1 MSLLNTDED
10 LGIPEE
16 PVKSVEMED
25 VSATEMDTAPSV
37 SEEEPAETETLAA
50 QENQASSP
58 IDMERN
64 SPIGKLF

>member
-16 PVKSVEMED
+16 SVKSVEMED

-50 QENQASSP
+50 QENQGSP
-58 IDMERN
+58 VDMERN
-64 SPIGKLF
+64 SPIGKVY